1 MSVMAG
7 TTMGEVVTSVPV
19 SSGPFLFGT
28 AERRL
33 FGLLHVHAGH
43 DAQRKGMVLC
53 APLLQ
58 EGIRAHRALWAVAES
73 VAAGGGAGLCFDW
86 YGTGNS
92 SGEDDELSLAGM
104 MADLEAAQAVLS
116 AQQGEDRL
124 TWLALRS
131 AALPL
136 LAYLSQR
143 VQPVDVVLWDPQL
156 AGVGVVESWRRQHE
170 AQLYQSG
177 RYPHARHDPD
187 ENDLLGFR
195 VDAALLAALAA
206 LDATSMQLPRGSR
219 VRLMVWQRDDAIERF
234 IGTQHGNGVE
244 VEVFELDPSDRPGWE
259 DPKQFGAQAYPR
271 RSVTQL
277 AQHLA
282 ATEAR

>member
-7 TTMGEVVTSVPV
+7 TEVEEVMTALPV
-19 SSGPFLFGT
+19 SSGPFLFGA

-73 VAAGGGAGLCFDW
+73 VAAGGSSGLCFDW

-92 SGEDDELSLAGM
+92 SGEDDGLSLPGM
-104 MADLEAAQAVLS
+104 VADLDAARAVLS
-116 AQQGEDRL
+116 AQHGDRL

-136 LAYLSQR
+136 LAYLSQQ

-156 AGVGVVESWRRQHE
+156 VGAGVVESWGRQHQ
-170 AQLYQSG
+170 AQLYESG

-187 ENDLLGFR
+187 DNDLLGFR
-195 VDAALLAALAA
+195 VDAALLAALAT
-206 LDATSMQLPRGSR
+206 LDATAMPLPRGSR
-219 VRLMVWQRDDAIERF
+219 VRLMLWQRDDDIERF
-234 IGTQHGNGVE
+234 MRMQRGHGVE
-244 VEVFELDPSDRPGWE
+244 VDVFELDASDRPGWE

-271 RSVTQL
+271 RSVAQL